1 MDGAADGGGTGT
13 PVCELPQVMI
23 RPSGPRWQSEVSP
36 GCGTVLQE
44 VVQATGG
51 TSCRS
56 GVRGAALPAAVLAC
70 AVPARAAL
78 PGALLFVACG
88 VGAAARGGTAAADG
102 LTTVG
107 VTTVGVTTGGVTTVG
122 VTTGYGEGTPEGD
135 TAGGSEGAAEAAPG
149 AGPPVAEGRATA
161 GPAP

>member
-56 GVRGAALPAAVLAC
+56 GVRGAALPGAVLAC

-107 VTTVGVTTGGVTTVG
+107 VTTVGVTTGD
-122 VTTGYGEGTPEGD
+122 GEGTPEGD